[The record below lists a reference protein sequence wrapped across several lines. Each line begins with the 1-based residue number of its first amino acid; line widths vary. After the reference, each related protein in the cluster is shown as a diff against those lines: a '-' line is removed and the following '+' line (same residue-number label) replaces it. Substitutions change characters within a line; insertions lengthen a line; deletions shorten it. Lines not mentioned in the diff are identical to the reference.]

1 MFLLR
6 GKSPPRSSLLPQ
18 ANACYRCLT
27 LPLLLGG
34 RNCLPPKT
42 PSSSLV
48 NSYCSTLRQ
57 EDSSV
62 QQKVSFPSMEYT
74 KRKKT
79 EKGLKKNVMPQS
91 TNKECTKDYR
101 HTRRFT

>member
-62 QQKVSFPSMEYT
+62 QQKVSFQAMEYT
-74 KRKKT
+74 KRKET
-79 EKGLKKNVMPQS
+79 EKGLKEKRNA
-91 TNKECTKDYR
+91 TIDK
-101 HTRRFT
+101 